1 MSLHQAD
8 VLKFCYKYISEK
20 KEFHSLLRGRV
31 RVTAFDDLWLPF
43 SSVKLPPLS
52 WGYADMTKTTEE
64 RLGDISMFDY
74 AEPKGCPLSYPVLG
88 IQDRADIGASLSTID
103 M

>member
-31 RVTAFDDLWLPF
+31 RVTAFDDLWLSF

-52 WGYADMTKTTEE
+52 WGYADMTKNP
-64 RLGDISMFDY
+64 G
-74 AEPKGCPLSYPVLG
+74 KGCG
-88 IQDRADIGASLSTID
+88 ILACVIMQS
-103 M
+103 